1 MNLANSGK
9 MATGTVAVALLLVG
23 LAQPAAAHRM
33 EKRFPVEV
41 RPVVVI
47 RNFHGR
53 INVKSWQKPEVVVV
67 ADHKSEKAEVDAEQ
81 AGNRIDIITHLLE
94 NVSAQELEAN
104 YEVTVPEE
112 TELQV
117 KTDSG
122 WVVIER
128 VAGDMRIDTVAA
140 NVDLKEVAGY
150 LMIRTVGGS
159 LMCFRCAGRIDFNSI
174 GGNAKF
180 DQPVSSNVRAITSGN
195 GSILFDGNFLRG
207 GLYVLKTYNGPI
219 EVRFSE
225 SDSFDLSATTR
236 GQVDNQVKL
245 QPRARSRGLQPPYAK
260 SVFGTFN
267 DGTARVELTSF
278 NGTIRILRRGG
289 E

>member
-9 MATGTVAVALLLVG
+9 MAAGAAVAALLLMG
-23 LAQPAAAHRM
+23 LAAPAAAHRM

-41 RPVVVI
+41 RPVVTI

-53 INVKSWQKPEVVVV
+53 VIVKSWQKPEVLVV
-67 ADHKSEKAEVDAEQ
+67 AEHGSKKCEVDAEQ
-81 AGNRIDIITHLLE
+81 AGNRIDIMTHVLE

-104 YEVTVPEE
+104 YEITVPEE

-150 LMIRTVGGS
+150 LVIRTVGGS
-159 LMCFRCAGRIDFNSI
+159 LLCFRCAGRIDFNSI
-174 GGNAKF
+174 SGNAKF
-180 DQPVSSNVRAITSGN
+180 DQPVSSNVRAITSGD
-195 GSILFDGNFLRG
+195 GSIFFDGNFLRG

-219 EVRFSE
+219 EVRFSD
-225 SDSFDLSATTR
+225 SDSFDLNATTR

-245 QPRARSRGLQPPYAK
+245 KPRAHSRGLQPPYAK

-278 NGTIRILRRGG
+278 NGTIRILRRGQ
-289 E
+289 